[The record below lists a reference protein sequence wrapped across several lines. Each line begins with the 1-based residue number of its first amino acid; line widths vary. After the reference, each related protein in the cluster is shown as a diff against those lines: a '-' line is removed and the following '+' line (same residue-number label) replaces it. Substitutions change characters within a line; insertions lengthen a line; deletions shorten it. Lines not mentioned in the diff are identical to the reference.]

1 MIYLE
6 KALKNFKPVV
16 VKHTT
21 NENGNLEIIQEF
33 INPKDFVKLENNNI
47 NFQIQDGLIS
57 EVGVNGIQASDLIR
71 YSLELIKALNES
83 FPCRE
88 NSITITKL
96 EEAINAQNIRTI
108 DRINRNVESSFNN

>member
-1 MIYLE
+1 MIFLE

-16 VKHTT
+16 IKHTK
-21 NENGNLEIIQEF
+21 NENGNLEVIQEF
-33 INPKDFVKLENNNI
+33 TNPKDFVKLENNNI
-47 NFQIQDGLIS
+47 SFQIQDGVIN

-96 EEAINAQNIRTI
+96 EEAINAQNMRTI
-108 DRINRNVESSFNN
+108 DRINRNVEGSYKS